1 MARGK
6 SVTIGDLTFSSK
18 KAAVDHFMD
27 QREQVR
33 ASGPV
38 TEGVLFDQLA
48 DLFTRYCN
56 VTPRYALNGRYITG
70 FEVDYE
76 LRDNGGYVQ
85 HLCYKVKFT
94 NHEVRPFS
102 VNKAVSAI
110 IEAERV

>member
-38 TEGVLFDQLA
+38 TEGALFEQLT
-48 DLFTRYCN
+48 DLYTRYCN
-56 VTPRYALNGRYITG
+56 CSPGYALNGRHITG

-76 LRDNGGYVQ
+76 LRDNGRFVQ
-85 HLCYKVKFT
+85 RLCYKVRFS
-94 NHEVRPFS
+94 NQELRPFS